1 MSKVLN
7 YGIATVAAAASQ
19 FLIARRAGLSSVEN
33 AVYNT
38 ASVVTTLVASI
49 WFAKSIRAYYDQQ
62 LGCYPSS
69 HNNHAEAIEK
79 ANAKEKIEQVK
90 AERKVRDLSLAFL
103 ASHALGWVAG
113 SSASA
118 AFRYNPKHMSSTL
131 LINGAAFGIYMLVLL
146 GSKEIEY

>member
-1 MSKVLN
+1 MSKVLS
-7 YGIATVAAAASQ
+7 YGIATIAAATSQ

-62 LGCYPSS
+62 LSCYPSS
-69 HNNHAEAIEK
+69 HTNHAEAKEK
-79 ANAKEKIEQVK
+79 ADAKEKIEQVK
-90 AERKVRDLSLAFL
+90 AEQRVRDISLAFL
-103 ASHALGWVAG
+103 ASHTLGWVAG

-118 AFRYNPKHMSSTL
+118 AFGYNPKHMSSTL
-131 LINGAAFGIYMLVLL
+131 MINGAAFGVYMLVLL
-146 GSKEIEY
+146 GTKEVAY